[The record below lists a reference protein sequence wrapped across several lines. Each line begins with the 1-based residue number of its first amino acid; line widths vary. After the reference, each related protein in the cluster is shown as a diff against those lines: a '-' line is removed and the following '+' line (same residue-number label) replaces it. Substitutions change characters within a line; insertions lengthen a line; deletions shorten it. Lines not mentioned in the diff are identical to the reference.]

1 MLIPV
6 SYTHLDVYKRQ
17 WSSRFYF
24 MQREDEACIE
34 QDLIMIVITRK
45 LAKNVTAVFILHHR
59 EKMCIRDRDNP
70 EEGGDDVKSSCPL

>member
-1 MLIPV
+1 
-6 SYTHLDVYKRQ
+6 
-17 WSSRFYF
+17 

-59 EKMCIRDRDNP
+59 ENVNDRGKYHNMSMVYSRVTD
-70 EEGGDDVKSSCPL
+70 EW